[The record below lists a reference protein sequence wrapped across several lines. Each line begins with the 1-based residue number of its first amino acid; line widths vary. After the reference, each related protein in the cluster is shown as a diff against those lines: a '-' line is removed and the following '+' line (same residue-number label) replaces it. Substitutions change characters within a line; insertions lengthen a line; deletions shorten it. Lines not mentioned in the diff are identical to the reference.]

1 MKKITEINTLCH
13 KLSLKL
19 KVKSQN
25 LFYSY
30 LVKKSIFFVIFFV
43 ILEISKYLKCWFIVS
58 EFLLQIFEFFNFW
71 VLEFQYIQIL
81 EFWNF
86 GIFHFFN
93 SSLFNRH
100 IFIIAAQYL
109 FSVSFL
115 FFYFFLNFY
124 FYFYFYFYFFLFYFM
139 IIFILLLKAC
149 IWAKVDLELQI
160 PQQPMTVVSR
170 KNEKKWF
177 KSVSSRSYFWH
188 RILKN

>member
-1 MKKITEINTLCH
+1 M
-13 KLSLKL
+13 
-19 KVKSQN
+19 
-25 LFYSY
+25 
-30 LVKKSIFFVIFFV
+30 
-43 ILEISKYLKCWFIVS
+43 KCWLIVS

-71 VLEFQYIQIL
+71 VLEFQFIQIL

-86 GIFHFFN
+86 GFFQFFN

-109 FSVSFL
+109 FSFYFHFIFIFIFF
-115 FFYFFLNFY
+115 FFYFKFYFCFSFY
-124 FYFYFYFYFFLFYFM
+124 FYFILFFYSYFCFSFYFYFILLLFLF
-139 IIFILLLKAC
+139 LKAC

-177 KSVSSRSYFWH
+177 KSVSSRSYFWI
-188 RILKN
+188 RIFNY